1 MSYRS
6 FLIEGDTI
14 TLKDGEIYKYLFPT
28 GKKKFCGV
36 SSSGYRIVGISY
48 SDIENVHHIQRS
60 KKEELEYRVKVA
72 LMELGNRARLE
83 GSADIIEAALLDF
96 EDFGYY
102 KVVYEGDREVFK
114 DRKLYPSIRHY
125 KIDENA
131 QVVFAVKG
139 YYL

>member
-6 FLIEGDTI
+6 LLIEGDTV
-14 TLKDGEIYKYLFPT
+14 TLRDGEIYKYRFPT

-36 SSSGYRIVGISY
+36 SSSGYHIVGLSY
-48 SDIENVHHIQRS
+48 SDIENVHRVQRS
-60 KKEELEYRVKVA
+60 KKEELEYKVKVA
-72 LMELGNRARLE
+72 LRDLGDRARLA
-83 GSADIIEAALLDF
+83 GSADVIEAALLDF
-96 EDFGYY
+96 EEFGYY

-125 KIDENA
+125 RIDENA